1 MHMKHQWQLRHLAA
15 LAAVADTLHFGRAA
29 RRLHI
34 AQPALSRTIQQLE
47 KYTGTRLVERTTRSV
62 ALTPAG
68 AEFAD
73 RAKVIL
79 AACDDAAA
87 AVEDVVA
94 GRVGS
99 LRIAFS
105 GASLLQNL
113 PDQLHRFTTENP
125 KWRVEI
131 TEMPTSQQIRHLVDR
146 TLDIGIFL
154 AGPPLPE
161 EIQTVT
167 VAEERACVGVPAD
180 HPLST
185 RKKLRL
191 ADLRHERLILFPR
204 HRNPSL
210 YDEIVLL
217 ASDHGMHEVEIE
229 EASSRQVAAG
239 LVAAGLGVGTFTDGM
254 ASMCGPRVTLIPQDP
269 PRPITVLM
277 GWHHSAANPLIRQ
290 AKTAQTEQ

>member
-1 MHMKHQWQLRHLAA
+1 MSMEHQWELRHLAA

-47 KYTGTRLVERTTRSV
+47 KYTGTRLMERTTRSV

-73 RAKVIL
+73 RAKAIL
-79 AACDDAAA
+79 AACDAATA
-87 AVEDVVA
+87 AVEDVIA
-94 GRVGS
+94 GRAGK

-113 PDQLHRFTTENP
+113 PDLLRRFTTQNP
-125 KWRVEI
+125 RWRVEI

-146 TLDIGIFL
+146 TLDVGFFL
-154 AGPPLPE
+154 AGSPLPD
-161 EIQTVT
+161 EIESVA
-167 VAEERACVGVPAD
+167 VAEERACIGVPTD

-191 ADLRHERLILFPR
+191 GDLRNERLILFPR

-210 YDEIVLL
+210 YDQILDL
-217 ASDHGMHEVEIE
+217 ASDHGRHEVEVE

-239 LVAAGLGVGTFTDGM
+239 LVAAGLGVATFTDGM

-269 PRPITVLM
+269 PRSITVLM
-277 GWHHSAANPLIRQ
+277 GWHQDAANPLVPQ
-290 AKTAQTEQ
+290 ALTPGR

>member
-1 MHMKHQWQLRHLAA
+1 MHMDHQWELRHLAA

-29 RRLHI
+29 HRLHI

-47 KYTGTRLVERTTRSV
+47 RYTGIRLVERTTRSV

-68 AEFAD
+68 TEFAQ
-73 RAKVIL
+73 RARTIL
-79 AACDDAAA
+79 AACDAAA
-87 AVEDVVA
+87 AAAEDVAA
-94 GRVGS
+94 GRAGR

-113 PDQLHRFTTENP
+113 PDILRRFATENP
-125 KWRVEI
+125 TWRVEI

-146 TLDIGIFL
+146 TLDIGFFL
-154 AGPPLPE
+154 AGPPLPD
-161 EIQTVT
+161 EIETVT
-167 VAEERACVGVPAD
+167 VAEERACIGVPTD

-191 ADLRHERLILFPR
+191 ADLRDERLILFPR

-210 YDEIVLL
+210 YDEILSL
-217 ASDHGMHEVEIE
+217 ASDHGRHEVHIE

-239 LVAAGLGVGTFTDGM
+239 LVAAGLGVATFTDGM

-269 PRPITVLM
+269 PRKTTVLM
-277 GWHHSAANPLIRQ
+277 GWHHASTNPLITQ
-290 AKTAQTEQ
+290 AQTHGP